1 MKFSSVLLGFVIGF
15 TTYFVMLQ
23 CIAPSENYQFKQICD
38 KNIQI
43 RSMEGKIKRLE
54 RDLESLA
61 RLNEGYN
68 KTINK
73 FIRGN

>member
-15 TTYFVMLQ
+15 ATYFVMLQ
-23 CIAPSENYQFKQICD
+23 CIAPSENCQFKQICD

-68 KTINK
+68 VTINK
-73 FIRGN
+73 LIRGN